1 MAVGEGSKL
10 FGLEERLWIG
20 DTKLNHMVL
29 PCQYLKNIDFIA
41 NTTLLF
47 VFLAEYFFF
56 KDMNLL
62 PFFPVKDERS
72 ISELI
77 RNLAKLFLLIAKIR
91 KSENFL

>member
-47 VFLAEYFFF
+47 VFLPEYFFF

-62 PFFPVKDERS
+62 PFFSRQ
-72 ISELI
+72 
-77 RNLAKLFLLIAKIR
+77 R
-91 KSENFL
+91 

>member
-41 NTTLLF
+41 NTKLLF
-47 VFLAEYFFF
+47 VFLAEYF
-56 KDMNLL
+56 
-62 PFFPVKDERS
+62 
-72 ISELI
+72 
-77 RNLAKLFLLIAKIR
+77 LF
-91 KSENFL
+91 